1 MQISNEGDQGTS
13 APAGHAAA
21 PVLPQWFC
29 AHLIPSSSAQLQMFL
44 HACQNLLYMNSAAK
58 QSVQFLHLHVIN
70 KVGKDKEIVFL
81 C

>member
-1 MQISNEGDQGTS
+1 MRATREHLHQQVMLL
-13 APAGHAAA
+13 P